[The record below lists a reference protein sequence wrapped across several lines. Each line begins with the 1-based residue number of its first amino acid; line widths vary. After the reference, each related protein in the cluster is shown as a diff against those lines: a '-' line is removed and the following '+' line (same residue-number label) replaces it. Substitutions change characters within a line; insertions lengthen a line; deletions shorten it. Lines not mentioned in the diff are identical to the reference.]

1 MKQILAIFTKDARR
15 FWPEIAVSLAITA
28 ALALVY
34 PMQWRAN
41 NHMPGH
47 ISYSF
52 RGLFAAGGGLGFLA
66 GCLIV
71 LVPVSWWI
79 LIARLVHGERLV
91 GHTQFWLTRPYD
103 WRRLLIAKLL
113 FLAAFL
119 YLPFL
124 AAQMLLLVQAGFNP
138 FAYVPGLLFN
148 LVVVTA
154 IIVLPLLAISAV
166 TSGFG
171 RMTLVLLGLI
181 LFVIAVSLLFS
192 LRPADATAG
201 IPSLISGY
209 LSSLVLVFGC
219 AAAVVVQYARRHL
232 RTAWLSLAG
241 IAAAFILL
249 ALIDPDQSLMSR
261 SYAADSDARPVQLTY
276 AADGLRQPM
285 TNETTD
291 KRVLEIAIPLHASEV
306 RDNTA
311 VIPVALKAILDGPNG
326 AHWESPWQGARYE
339 YFLPGASDTTTRFRI
354 RRSVYEQFKS
364 SPVSVRLVF
373 ALDKA
378 VLVNYATIPVSRT
391 PFSVP
396 GAGICAPQINWFEN
410 PPEITGIDCRTAVRH
425 PDLTYVTA
433 HWSLDKC
440 DADSKSSAS
449 LIGTAWVGSLDT
461 DPAEFGIT
469 SVWDTQVPLSN
480 YWLGY
485 PPRSR
490 RLCPGTPLTFARFA
504 RAGQTQVTLSI
515 PNFRL
520 PVLALGDQYRLKY
533 GN

>member
-1 MKQILAIFTKDARR
+1 
-15 FWPEIAVSLAITA
+15 
-28 ALALVY
+28 
-34 PMQWRAN
+34 
-41 NHMPGH
+41 
-47 ISYSF
+47 
-52 RGLFAAGGGLGFLA
+52 
-66 GCLIV
+66 
-71 LVPVSWWI
+71 VPVSWWI

-91 GHTQFWLTRPYD
+91 GHTQFWLARPYG
-103 WRRLLIAKLL
+103 WRRLLTAKLL
-113 FLAAFL
+113 FLAVFL

-124 AAQMLLLVQAGFNP
+124 VAQMLLLAEAGFNP
-138 FAYVPGLLFN
+138 FAYIPGLLFN
-148 LVVVTA
+148 LLSITGVL
-154 IIVLPLLAISAV
+154 VLPLLALSAV

-171 RMTLVLLGLI
+171 RMTLVLLGVI
-181 LFVIAVSLLFS
+181 LFIVAVSLLFS

-209 LSSLVLVFGC
+209 LYFLVIVFGS

-261 SYAADSDARPVQLTY
+261 SYAADSDAPPVQLAY
-276 AADGLRQPM
+276 AAEALRQPVTYG
-285 TNETTD
+285 TNDRRE
-291 KRVLEIAIPLHASEV
+291 LEIAIPLHTSGV

-311 VIPVALKAILDGPNG
+311 VIPVALKAVLDGPNG
-326 AHWESPWQGARYE
+326 AHWESPWQGARFE
-339 YFLPGASDTTTRFRI
+339 YFLPGASDSTARFRI
-354 RRSVYEQFKS
+354 RRSVYEQFKA
-364 SPVSVRLVF
+364 SPVSVRIVF

-396 GAGICAPQINWFEN
+396 GAGICVPQMNWFEDTT
-410 PPEITGIDCRTAVRH
+410 EITGIDCRTAMRH

-449 LIGTAWVGSLDT
+449 LIGTGWVGSLDT
-461 DPAEFGIT
+461 EPADLGIT

-480 YWLGY
+480 YWMGY
-485 PPRSR
+485 PPRAR

-504 RAGQTQVTLSI
+504 RAGQTQVTLTI

-520 PVLALGDQYRLKY
+520 PELSLAGQMRIRV
-533 GN
+533 GE